1 MRLVTIFAL
10 ASFGTVATCFYQTS
24 DTKFGDAEF
33 FPKQKAVF
41 DAFQNIHQNQVFTKQ
56 FEAASAFKLSEH
68 RDHFINFDAFDN
80 FVHYYYE
87 HGFLSKHK
95 AFSVLN
101 KEHLDEAIA
110 LFHLF
115 YYAKDWETFQKTFEW
130 ARYHVNEGQFIYAFT
145 IAIIHRKDT
154 AGIVLP
160 APYEINPYY
169 FFNSEVVQNAQLYK
183 MQGFYGLKNVSI
195 GMVQQYFGLT

>member
-1 MRLVTIFAL
+1 MRLFTLLVLASGCAL
-10 ASFGTVATCFYQTS
+10 ANCFYQTS
-24 DTKFGDAEF
+24 ETSFGDAEF
-33 FPKQKAVF
+33 MQKQKAVF
-41 DAFQNIHQNQVFTKQ
+41 DVFQNIYQNQVFAKQ
-56 FEAASAFKLSEH
+56 FEAASAFKLSEF
-68 RDHFINFDAFDN
+68 REHFTNLAAFDDFMHN
-80 FVHYYYE
+80 YFE
-87 HGFLSKHK
+87 HGFLAKHK
-95 AFSVLN
+95 TFSVLN
-101 KEHLDEAIA
+101 KEHLNEAVA

-169 FFNSEVVQNAQLYK
+169 FFNSEVVQNAQLFK
-183 MQGFYGLKNVSI
+183 MQGFYGLKKVS
-195 GMVQQYFGLT
+195 